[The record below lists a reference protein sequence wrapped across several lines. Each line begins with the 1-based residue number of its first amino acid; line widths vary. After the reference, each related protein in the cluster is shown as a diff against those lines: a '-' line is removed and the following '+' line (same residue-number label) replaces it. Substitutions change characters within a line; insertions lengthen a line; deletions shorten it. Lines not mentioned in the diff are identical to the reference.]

1 MVTSGE
7 IIHRRMVRNRLK
19 EVCPEERFSE
29 MDIDEVEKATRVAFK
44 IIGYNPEN
52 FSDAFRKSWE
62 SFEDDELWKFIFL
75 VWRNSD
81 G

>member
-7 IIHRRMVRNRLK
+7 IIHRRIVRNRLK
-19 EVCPEERFSE
+19 DVCPQQKFCE
-29 MDIDEVEKATRVAFK
+29 MDIDEVEKATRVAFQ

-62 SFEDDELWKFIFL
+62 SFEGEMLWEFIFS
-75 VWRNSD
+75 VWGNSD